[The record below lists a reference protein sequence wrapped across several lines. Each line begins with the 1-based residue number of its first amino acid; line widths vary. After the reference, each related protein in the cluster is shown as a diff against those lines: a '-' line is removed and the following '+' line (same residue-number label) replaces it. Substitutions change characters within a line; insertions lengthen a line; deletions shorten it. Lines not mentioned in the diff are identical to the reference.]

1 MKLVGKVAVVTG
13 ASRGI
18 GRGIAKELA
27 KEGAYVVINYREND
41 VAAESLLEEIKGEG
55 LSGCTYKCDV
65 SDYKSTNCMIESI
78 LERVGKI
85 DILVNNAGISSIGL
99 FMDNNEEDFEE
110 IMNTN
115 FKSVFN
121 TSRSI
126 VDHMISRKQGV
137 IINISSIW
145 GNVGAS
151 CEVLYSAS
159 KGAINSFTRAL
170 GKELGPS
177 NIRVNA
183 ISPGVIETE
192 MNSWLSE
199 EDKSD
204 LINEIPLN
212 RMGKAEEIG
221 RLVSFLCSDD
231 GAYVNAQ
238 VITIDGGML

>member
-1 MKLVGKVAVVTG
+1 MKLAGKVAVITG

-27 KEGAYVVINYREND
+27 KEGAYVVINYRDND
-41 VAAESLLEEIKGEG
+41 LAAELLLNEIKEVG
-55 LSGCTYKCDV
+55 LRGCTYKCDV
-65 SDYKSTNCMIESI
+65 SHYGNTKDMIHNI
-78 LERVGKI
+78 LEKLGKI
-85 DILVNNAGISSIGL
+85 DILVNNAGISSVGL
-99 FMDNNEEDFEE
+99 FMDNSEDDFEK

-126 VDHMISRKQGV
+126 VDHMISMKQGV

-159 KGAINSFTRAL
+159 KGAINSFTKAL

-199 EDKSD
+199 DDKND

-221 RLVSFLCSDD
+221 KLVAFLCSDD
-231 GAYVNAQ
+231 GAYINAQ
-238 VITIDGGML
+238 VITADGGMI

>member
-1 MKLVGKVAVVTG
+1 MKLAGKVALITG

-27 KEGAYVVINYREND
+27 KEGAHVVINYKDND
-41 VAAESLLEEIKGEG
+41 SAAELLLNEIKEAG
-55 LSGCTYKCDV
+55 LRGATYKCDV
-65 SDYKSTNCMIESI
+65 SHYENAKDMIHNI
-78 LERVGKI
+78 LEKLGKI
-85 DILVNNAGISSIGL
+85 DILVNNAGISSVGL
-99 FMDNNEEDFEE
+99 FMDNSEEDFEK

-126 VDHMISRKQGV
+126 VDHMISMKQGV

-159 KGAINSFTRAL
+159 KGAINSFTKAL

-199 EDKSD
+199 EDKND

-221 RLVSFLCSDD
+221 KLVAFLCSDD
-231 GAYVNAQ
+231 GAYINAQ
-238 VITIDGGML
+238 VITADGGMI

>member
-1 MKLVGKVAVVTG
+1 MKLVGKVALVTG

-27 KEGAYVVINYREND
+27 KDGAYVVINYRDNFL
-41 VAAESLLEEIKGEG
+41 AAESLLKEIKEEG
-55 LSGCTYKCDV
+55 LNGCTYKCDV
-65 SDYKSTNCMIESI
+65 SDYEATKSMMNDI
-78 LERVGKI
+78 LKKLGKV

-99 FMDNNEEDFEE
+99 FMDTSEDDFEK
-110 IMNTN
+110 IMSTN
-115 FKSVFN
+115 FKGVFN

-126 VDHMISRKQGV
+126 VEHMISMKQGV

-199 EDKSD
+199 EDKNE

-221 RLVSFLCSDD
+221 KLVVFLCSDH
-231 GAYVNAQ
+231 GAYINAQ
-238 VITIDGGML
+238 VMTVDGGMI